1 MDSSVDNETLLVLR
15 CVGLSVSAKSNFK
28 NVGVLSNIYLR
39 ATGKNASNEKR
50 IVKLSQSAPFKPN
63 INGRPPNSDFTQIF
77 VSELIEDASDVTP
90 SLVASI
96 RCPSELDCSIRLSV
110 YYSSNLTA
118 EKEVLLAGT
127 SFTRK
132 ELLRAAH
139 NKGFLVS
146 DMISE
151 HCPGSKAYVEVMS
164 HMPNVLPDMATV
176 LPSADPQAMRLAE
189 SDRLGFTITSP
200 RSPVNPFKQR
210 YVFYA
215 ENSQP
220 FVPLVHAEE
229 STWEP
234 AFAALLPALFME
246 NFTSALVRSINAW
259 NMRYE
264 LERKRQGRFRSLKE
278 AIQHGWHSVN
288 VTVHAARY
296 GATRQQAERVRQQ
309 QLMQEQALLVAALAE
324 SSQAQQSGSGGAI
337 HNRNSVPR
345 HGARPV
351 SVAVGTHNQAP
362 HPSAGNNSN
371 TSGGGPTG
379 PVLPTYNVCIP
390 VPEETE
396 DGSNLAVPVSEG
408 GGIRGTRGRVLH
420 DDTAPCTFV
429 DVSIE
434 DKSQVFLLPLGR
446 TNTEYYT
453 VNPVFG
459 SNLNASVAGRK

>member
-1 MDSSVDNETLLVLR
+1 M
-15 CVGLSVSAKSNFK
+15 
-28 NVGVLSNIYLR
+28 
-39 ATGKNASNEKR
+39 
-50 IVKLSQSAPFKPN
+50 
-63 INGRPPNSDFTQIF
+63 
-77 VSELIEDASDVTP
+77 
-90 SLVASI
+90 
-96 RCPSELDCSIRLSV
+96 

-146 DMISE
+146 DMVSE
-151 HCPGSKAYVEVMS
+151 HCPGSKAYVEVMA

-189 SDRLGFTITSP
+189 ADRLGFTITSP

-220 FVPLVHAEE
+220 LVPLVHAEE

-351 SVAVGTHNQAP
+351 SVAVGSHNQAP
-362 HPSAGNNSN
+362 HPSTTNNSN
-371 TSGGGPTG
+371 TNVGGPTG

-396 DGSNLAVPVSEG
+396 DGSNFAVPVSES
-408 GGIRGTRGRVLH
+408 GGIKGTRGRVLH

-434 DKSQVFLLPLGR
+434 DK
-446 TNTEYYT
+446 
-453 VNPVFG
+453 
-459 SNLNASVAGRK
+459 